1 MVYSVC
7 GDSYLW
13 YTQSVVLFQI
23 QATKDHFKARR
34 QKAKAVFDD
43 IRQHL
48 ERRYQEVID
57 QIQADEDASLTS
69 LADHDK
75 LRAALTSHAG
85 TSERMLTS
93 AGDVALLQVTEQLTS
108 RLNDM
113 ESRGR
118 STGKVKAVGD
128 LKFNSKT
135 VSTIK
140 SAVSKLGKVRVV
152 LSPVCVCCA
161 WILLSAAVLNTLP
174 HDRQMCWYCF
184 KAWAG
189 QTGFYNKR
197 RVILLFCF
205 LYIYHLCT
213 SLQVRPCLCV

>member
-1 MVYSVC
+1 M
-7 GDSYLW
+7 LI
-13 YTQSVVLFQI
+13 TFQI

-75 LRAALTSHAG
+75 LRAALMSHAG
-85 TSERMLTS
+85 TSERMVTS

-108 RLNDM
+108 CLNDV

-118 STGKVKAVGD
+118 TTGEVKAISGVTFD
-128 LKFNSKT
+128 SKN
-135 VSTIK
+135 VSAIK
-140 SAVSKLGKVRVV
+140 SAVSMLGNVQ
-152 LSPVCVCCA
+152 
-161 WILLSAAVLNTLP
+161 IFFLLSVLVFN
-174 HDRQMCWYCF
+174 
-184 KAWAG
+184 G
-189 QTGFYNKR
+189 S
-197 RVILLFCF
+197 ILC
-205 LYIYHLCT
+205 C
-213 SLQVRPCLCV
+213 CVYRNGEVLVSPSR